1 MKKSEIRIV
10 IVDDEPI
17 IRMDLREILESKGY
31 QVVGEAADGF
41 DAVELCRTH
50 VPDLVLL
57 DIKMPLM
64 DGLSAAQI
72 IHEQGLAGSI
82 VFLTAYSDSSYIEG
96 AKTSGVSGYL
106 VKPVDEK
113 ALVPC
118 IELAMARSGE
128 IKALKTDVEKANERL
143 ETRKI
148 VEKAKGY
155 LMEVNHVSE
164 EEAYEY
170 IRKMSKLKNVSMK
183 DSGVKATSLSFW
195 SLKP

>member
-1 MKKSEIRIV
+1 MYNMLIC
-10 IVDDEPI
+10 DDEPYVL
-17 IRMDLREILESKGY
+17 DLLRENIDWKRY
-31 QVVGEAADGF
+31 DVRVGGTALNGQMGLNAFQMTRF
-41 DAVELCRTH
+41 DI
-50 VPDLVLL
+50 VLA

-118 IELAMARSGE
+118 IELAMARSSE
-128 IKALKTDVEKANERL
+128 IKTLKTDVEKANERL
-143 ETRKI
+143 ETRKV

-155 LMEVNHVSE
+155 LMETNHVTE

-170 IRKMSKLKNVSMK
+170 IRKMSKIKNVSMK
-183 DSGVKATSLSFW
+183 RIAEIILMKCGR
-195 SLKP
+195 

>member
-10 IVDDEPI
+10 IVEDEPI

-183 DSGVKATSLSFW
+183 RIAEILLMKCGR
-195 SLKP
+195 

>member
-17 IRMDLREILESKGY
+17 IRMDLKEILESKGY

-72 IHEQGLAGSI
+72 IHEQGLAGAI
-82 VFLTAYSDSSYIEG
+82 VLLTAYSESSYIEG
-96 AKTSGVSGYL
+96 AKESGVSGYL

-143 ETRKI
+143 ETRKV

-155 LMEVNHVSE
+155 LMETNHVSE

-183 DSGVKATSLSFW
+183 RIAEILLMKCGR
-195 SLKP
+195 

>member
-17 IRMDLREILESKGY
+17 IRMDLREILESRGY

-41 DAVELCRTH
+41 DAV
-50 VPDLVLL
+50 DLVLL

-118 IELAMARSGE
+118 IELAMARSSE
-128 IKALKTDVEKANERL
+128 IKTLKTDVEKANERL
-143 ETRKI
+143 ETRKV

-155 LMEVNHVSE
+155 LMETNHVTE

-170 IRKMSKLKNVSMK
+170 IRKMSKIKNVSMQRIAEIILMK
-183 DSGVKATSLSFW
+183 CGR
-195 SLKP
+195 

>member
-50 VPDLVLL
+50 EPDLVLL

-72 IHEQGLAGSI
+72 IHEQGLAGAI
-82 VFLTAYSDSSYIEG
+82 VLLTAYSESSYIEG
-96 AKTSGVSGYL
+96 AKESGVSGYL

-113 ALVPC
+113 ALGPC

-143 ETRKI
+143 ETRKV

-155 LMEVNHVSE
+155 LMETNHVSE

-183 DSGVKATSLSFW
+183 RIAEILLMKCGR
-195 SLKP
+195 

>member
-82 VFLTAYSDSSYIEG
+82 VLLTAYSESSYIEG
-96 AKTSGVSGYL
+96 AKESGVSGYL

-155 LMEVNHVSE
+155 LMETNHVSE

-183 DSGVKATSLSFW
+183 RIAEILLMKCGR
-195 SLKP
+195 

>member
-72 IHEQGLAGSI
+72 IHEQGLAGYI
-82 VFLTAYSDSSYIEG
+82 VFLKAYSDSYYIEG
-96 AKTSGVSGYL
+96 DKTSGVSGYL

-118 IELAMARSGE
+118 IELAMARSSE
-128 IKALKTDVEKANERL
+128 ITTLKSDVEKANERL
-143 ETRKI
+143 ETRKV

-155 LMEVNHVSE
+155 LMETNHVTE

-170 IRKMSKLKNVSMK
+170 IRKMSKIKNVSMK
-183 DSGVKATSLSFW
+183 RIAEIILMKCGR
-195 SLKP
+195 

>member
-17 IRMDLREILESKGY
+17 IRMDLKEILESRGY

-118 IELAMARSGE
+118 IELAMARSSE
-128 IKALKTDVEKANERL
+128 MKTDVEKANERL
-143 ETRKI
+143 ETRKV

-155 LMEVNHVSE
+155 LMETNHVSE

-183 DSGVKATSLSFW
+183 RIAEILLMKCGR
-195 SLKP
+195 

>member
-17 IRMDLREILESKGY
+17 IRMDLREILESRGY

-72 IHEQGLAGSI
+72 IHEQGLAGCI
-82 VFLTAYSDSSYIEG
+82 SDGI
-96 AKTSGVSGYL
+96 
-106 VKPVDEK
+106 
-113 ALVPC
+113 
-118 IELAMARSGE
+118 
-128 IKALKTDVEKANERL
+128 
-143 ETRKI
+143 
-148 VEKAKGY
+148 
-155 LMEVNHVSE
+155 
-164 EEAYEY
+164 
-170 IRKMSKLKNVSMK
+170 
-183 DSGVKATSLSFW
+183 
-195 SLKP
+195 

>member
-1 MKKSEIRIV
+1 MAHTVLIVEDDPNIADLLHLYLEKDGYTTEIA
-10 IVDDEPI
+10 P
-17 IRMDLREILESKGY
+17 
-31 QVVGEAADGF
+31 DGGK
-41 DAVELCRTH
+41 AVEKFRQIQ
-50 VPDLVLL
+50 PDLVLL

-64 DGLSAAQI
+64 NGLSAAQI

-118 IELAMARSGE
+118 IELAMARSSE
-128 IKALKTDVEKANERL
+128 IKTLKTDVEKANERL
-143 ETRKI
+143 ETRKV

-155 LMEVNHVSE
+155 LMETNHVTE

-170 IRKMSKLKNVSMK
+170 IRKMSKIKNVSMK
-183 DSGVKATSLSFW
+183 RIAEIILMKCGR
-195 SLKP
+195 

>member
-17 IRMDLREILESKGY
+17 IRMDLKEILESKGY

-72 IHEQGLAGSI
+72 IHEQGLAGAI
-82 VFLTAYSDSSYIEG
+82 VLLTAYSESSYIEG
-96 AKTSGVSGYL
+96 AKESGVSGYL

-118 IELAMARSGE
+118 IKLAMARSSE
-128 IKALKTDVEKANERL
+128 MKALKTDVEKANERL

-155 LMEVNHVSE
+155 LMETNHVSE

-183 DSGVKATSLSFW
+183 RIAEILLMKCGR
-195 SLKP
+195 